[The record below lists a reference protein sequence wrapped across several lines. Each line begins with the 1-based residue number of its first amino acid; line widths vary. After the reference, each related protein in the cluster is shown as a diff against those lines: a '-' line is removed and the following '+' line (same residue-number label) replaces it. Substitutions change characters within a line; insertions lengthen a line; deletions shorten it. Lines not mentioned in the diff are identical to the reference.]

1 MTTTGDSS
9 VLAASI
15 IDHIATAVAAGGGS
29 SAASR
34 DALNAII
41 KAQKDAAN
49 EADAA
54 AEVAAAEKEAAAF
67 RIKEKTVLRP
77 NGTEYWVRKLGE
89 HSDVA
94 ALRGARDKGFPIM
107 AYGPPGTGKTA
118 LIEAAFCEN
127 GQQVHTVQGTGDT
140 ETADFI
146 GGYVQLAG
154 GEFAW
159 HDGPMLKAMQ
169 NGEVLYIDEIA
180 LIDPKVMAVV
190 YSVMDGRGEYTVT
203 QNPERG
209 TVVAQP
215 GFYIVSACNPNAPG
229 ARLSEAILS
238 RFIFQFEVTTDYNL
252 CKRLGVSPKMVTAAQ
267 NMQRKVESGELGWSP
282 QTREMIAFRDMASVF
297 GEDFALRNM
306 IAAAPEIDRGEVMS
320 ILARTWGIGNITAL
334 SID

>member
-1 MTTTGDSS
+1 MTTTGDPS

-15 IDHIATAVAAGGGS
+15 IDHIASAVATGGD
-29 SAASR
+29 SAQAR
-34 DALNAII
+34 KALNEII

-49 EADAA
+49 EAEAAEEAAA
-54 AEVAAAEKEAAAF
+54 AEREATAFKTAEKF
-67 RIKEKTVLRP
+67 ILRP

-94 ALRGARDKGFPIM
+94 ALRGAREKGFPIM

-118 LIEAAFCEN
+118 LIEAAYAVD

-209 TVVAQP
+209 TVQAAE

-252 CKRLGVSPKMVTAAQ
+252 CKRLGVAPKMVTAAQ

-282 QTREMIAFRDMASVF
+282 QTREMLAFRDMAAVF

-320 ILARTWGIGNITAL
+320 ILARTWGVAGITAL